1 MPQTPDSPLARDILE
16 RFSRYVRV
24 HTTSQA
30 GLDFRPSSPGQDQL
44 LDLLET
50 ELDELGVTDR
60 SRFPEGYLVARI
72 PARGRTNAPTVGF
85 LAHVDTSPDASG
97 EDVEPVVIPT
107 YDGGVIRPD
116 GPNPIDPAEFPVLQR
131 YVGTTLVTSNGTTLL
146 GADDKAGVA
155 AIMSATRLL
164 ATEPPFEHGPIEMIF
179 TTDEEIGTG
188 MDAFPIEKISSRAA
202 YTVDGEGEG
211 ELETACFNAA
221 SLHVT
226 FTGTVIHPGYAR
238 GRLGNAVTAAG
249 LFLSMIPRSES
260 PEATDGPFGFYCP
273 TGVEGRMAESR
284 VNLIIRDFQ
293 RAEVDRRLAA
303 VQHFADAVCA
313 AIPGVSADIALTEQ
327 YRNMAEIMNQHP
339 RVTELALQAIRNTG
353 MEPVQKS
360 IRGGTDGA
368 RLSFMGVPTP
378 NLFSGAQ
385 NMHGPRE
392 WVALQAMER
401 AAKVVLNLVQLWADE
416 PAEPAR

>member
-1 MPQTPDSPLARDILE
+1 MAHTPDTPLARDILD
-16 RFSRYVRV
+16 RFCRYVQV

-30 GLDFRPSSPGQDQL
+30 GLDYRPSSPGQNEF
-44 LDLLET
+44 LDLLEA
-50 ELDELGVTDR
+50 ELEELGVRDR
-60 SRFPEGYLVARI
+60 TRLEAGYLVARV
-72 PARGRTNAPTVGF
+72 PARGRAEAPTVAF

-97 EDVEPVVIPT
+97 EGVRPVVIDR
-107 YDGGVIRPD
+107 YDGSTIRPD
-116 GPNPIDPAEFPVLQR
+116 GPNPLDPAEFPILAR
-131 YVGTTLVTSNGTTLL
+131 YTGTTVITSDGRTLL

-155 AIMSATRLL
+155 AIMAATRVLVSD
-164 ATEPPFEHGPIEMIF
+164 PPFEHGPVEMIF

-188 MDAFPIEKISSRAA
+188 MDAFPVDQIRARAA

-221 SLHVT
+221 SVRVT
-226 FTGTVIHPGYAR
+226 FTGSVIHPGYAR
-238 GRLGNAVTAAG
+238 GKLGNAVTAAG
-249 LFLSMIPRSES
+249 LFLAMLPRSES

-293 RAEVDRRLAA
+293 RSEVDRRLAA
-303 VQHFADAVCA
+303 VRSIADAVCA
-313 AIPGVSADIALTEQ
+313 AVPGVSAEITVTEQ
-327 YRNMAEIMNQHP
+327 YRNMSEVMDRHP
-339 RVTELALQAIRNTG
+339 RVTELAMQAIRETG
-353 MEPVQKS
+353 MEPLEKS

-392 WVALQAMER
+392 WVALPAMER
-401 AAKVVLNLVQLWADE
+401 AARVVLNLVRLWSDE
-416 PAEPAR
+416 PAEPEG